1 MTASG
6 IDGLPCNGCVM
17 PAGNPAAALFLVRR
31 SSAGSSRIGPLQRAD
46 WSPGAHRSSARRANG
61 QSFGART
68 PCSFFRQAGLACP
81 ARRRFHD
88 RPSMLLRR
96 RAVLVV
102 TRDAR
107 LLAFADGVI
116 YIED

>member
-46 WSPGAHRSSARRANG
+46 GSPERIAPLRAAQTGNHLARGRCAYSCG
-61 QSFGART
+61 RFL
-68 PCSFFRQAGLACP
+68 RQAGLACP
-81 ARRRFHD
+81 ARPRLHD
-88 RPSMLLRR
+88 KPPMLLRH
-96 RAVLVV
+96 RALLVV

-107 LLAFADGVI
+107 LLAFA
-116 YIED
+116 